1 MFVEHNEEYRKCIMM
16 KKKKVVFFINSLY
29 GGGAEKV
36 LQTLLK
42 HINYDKFDITLYSVN
57 QGILNASY
65 PSNIQYYYVFNSCKP
80 SASIYEKFLV
90 RLKNKVKLWVYEHFS
105 PKVFYRFFIKGKYD
119 TEVAFIEGYATRI
132 VGGSTNSSSKK
143 IAWVHIDLKQNP
155 WTRVAYQSFEEEREI
170 YKIFSLVCTVSDSVL
185 KVTNELFPNISHLSV
200 VHNPIDEKLILMKS
214 KENFINNQWIQNVYT
229 FISVGRLVHQK
240 GYDLLLPI
248 FKRLIDEGYPVSLNI
263 LGTGCDKEQLE
274 NFILENRLS
283 SHISL
288 LGYIDNPY
296 SYIAKADIFVVS
308 SRSEGYSTVV
318 SEALILGI
326 PVISTNCA
334 GMNELLGENS
344 EYGMLADNT
353 PEALYTAIKK
363 LLENKQLY
371 SYYKN
376 KAKERGEQ
384 FHLSSL
390 MTNIENIL

>member
-1 MFVEHNEEYRKCIMM
+1 MM
-16 KKKKVVFFINSLY
+16 KKKKVVFFINGLY

-36 LQTLLK
+36 LQTLLQ
-42 HINYDKFDITLYSVN
+42 HINYDKFEITLYSVN
-57 QGILNASY
+57 KGDLNSSY
-65 PSNIQYYYVFNSCKP
+65 PNNIKYHYVFDSCKP

-105 PKVFYRFFIKGKYD
+105 PKTFYRLFIKGKYD

-132 VGGSTNSSSKK
+132 VGGSTNPESKK
-143 IAWVHIDLKQNP
+143 IAWVHIDLEQNH
-155 WTRVAYQSFEEEREI
+155 WTKVAYQSLIEEKQTYRV
-170 YKIFSLVCTVSDSVL
+170 FDLVCAVSKSVL
-185 KVTNELFPNISHLSV
+185 KVTNELFPGIRQLLV
-200 VHNPIDEKLILMKS
+200 VHNPIDERFILGRAQVPFDNIK
-214 KENFINNQWIQNVYT
+214 WIQNSFT
-229 FISVGRLVHQK
+229 FVSVGRLVHQK

-263 LGTGCDKEQLE
+263 LGTGCDKEHLE
-274 NFILENRLS
+274 NFILENKLS

-353 PEALYTAIKK
+353 PEALYTAIKE